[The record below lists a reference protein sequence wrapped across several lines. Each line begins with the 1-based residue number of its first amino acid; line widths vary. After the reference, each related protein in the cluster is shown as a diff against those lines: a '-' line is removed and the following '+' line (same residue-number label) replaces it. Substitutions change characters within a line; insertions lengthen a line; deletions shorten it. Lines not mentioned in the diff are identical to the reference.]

1 MISRYE
7 FVTYSNKYM
16 TPQLYD
22 RKKNNI
28 RNTFLTLR
36 TEKQWQESESLS
48 KYLSAIIQ
56 NFGVTSQNL
65 KAYYM
70 FDPVGHVDDHCY
82 NCWM

>member
-1 MISRYE
+1 MIEKKTTSKQHQKHLSDFE
-7 FVTYSNKYM
+7 
-16 TPQLYD
+16 D
-22 RKKNNI
+22 RKTVA
-28 RNTFLTLR
+28 RVR
-36 TEKQWQESESLS
+36 ESLE
-48 KYLSAIIQ
+48 IIQ